1 MQLLDKTFREPA
13 PCVLNHKVNAAEV
26 VYRFHDVVNF
36 HRAASN
42 AGRFRLEDVARLLVG
57 QARAFD
63 VV

>member
-13 PCVLNHKVNAAEV
+13 PRVLNHKVNAAKV
-26 VYRFHDVVNF
+26 VHRFYDVVNL
-36 HRAASN
+36 HRAVCN
-42 AGRFRLEDVARLLVG
+42 AERFCLKNVTRLVVR